1 MTNSSLQAPVGAAI
15 SDKMNTLRA
24 IVHRNTLAAAYKN
37 YMGRH
42 DQAMHTTLFN
52 LANPS
57 SGERRVG
64 GAGDVRA
71 KDAGGE
77 VAELKR
83 GDKGFGGYG
92 VHLSKDEKAALKLE
106 RRTAGV
112 PLEQEY
118 FAYRDTVSNKL
129 YGSSYEALR
138 AADEGN
144 ADRVSYTAA
153 TSFAEMRA
161 EALVAL
167 NDKVGKQDSK
177 WREVYE
183 TRREVAEQRRQK
195 LLQDAA
201 STDPTIALRATRE
214 LAKQDR
220 RDANFNK
227 LIKREKLVAA
237 TESVKRE
244 SQKLTILKALAKEE
258 RYYLFDR
265 NQDKVRIDQN
275 QSQNDNANREEA
287 SERTATTGVP
297 SRHIRDAG
305 ARLDPSQFAKGEDT
319 AIVGGRPPRMGS
331 QTTLDNLTIK
341 IAQQEKRLGVAK
353 TRRAAANKRVDAIIS
368 LRSEGYF
375 PKGTG
380 AGKDYVPGPTGRGT
394 GRIARF
400 QRPDLFDYE
409 KTIPAGQ
416 ARLAYMRE
424 NRPNDPKGTATDW
437 NKGGDNYW
445 NRFTAPLN
453 AVVAKSPEAAGINFL
468 KQYFRNLSGMDASSN
483 VPMLN
488 LRPEQSTY
496 GKSSRSAGTGKMVT
510 QEKLTELY
518 RLINRGIADAT
529 RASDPAK
536 EASGDFSS
544 RPGNKKG
551 GGRVTREE
559 VRDFIIN
566 QLGVDAKIVD
576 AYKELSDFQFS
587 YKMLR
592 EISNTLDAIATYKSR
607 QHNKH
612 VGDVVKQN
620 MARYFQF

>member
-1 MTNSSLQAPVGAAI
+1 MTNSSLQAPAGAAI

-57 SGERRVG
+57 SGERRVS

-118 FAYRDTVSNKL
+118 FAYRDMVSMKL
-129 YGSSYEALR
+129 FGSSYEALR
-138 AADEGN
+138 EADDNNAA
-144 ADRVSYTAA
+144 RVSATAA
-153 TSFAEMRA
+153 TSFAESRA
-161 EALVAL
+161 QALVAL
-167 NDKVGKQDSK
+167 NDKVGKEDSK
-177 WREVYE
+177 FREIYE

-214 LAKQDR
+214 LTKQDR
-220 RDANFNK
+220 RDANFDK

-244 SQKLTILKALAKEE
+244 SQKLTILKALAREE

-265 NQDKVRIDQN
+265 NQDRARIDQN
-275 QSQNDNANREEA
+275 QVQNENATREEA
-287 SERTATTGVP
+287 GERVATTGKTD
-297 SRHIRDAG
+297 IREAG
-305 ARLDPSQFAKGEDT
+305 LRVDPETLAAGGGT
-319 AIVGGRPPRMGS
+319 AIVGGRPRRMGS
-331 QTTLDNLTIK
+331 QTTLDQLNIK
-341 IAQQEKRLGVAK
+341 IEQQEKRLGVAK

-380 AGKDYVPGPTGRGT
+380 AGKDYVPGSTGRGT

-416 ARLAYMRE
+416 ARLAKMIADK
-424 NRPNDPKGTATDW
+424 PNDPTGATTGW
-437 NKGGDNYW
+437 NKGSDNYW
-445 NRFTAPLN
+445 NRYTAPLN
-453 AVVAKSPEAAGINFL
+453 AVVAKSPEAAGLNFL
-468 KQYFRNLSGMDASSN
+468 KQYFRNLSGMDAASN
-483 VPMLN
+483 VPMRN

-536 EASGDFSS
+536 EASGNFSS

-566 QLGVDAKIVD
+566 QLGVDAKLVD

-620 MARYFQF
+620 MARYFRF